1 MSAPIHG
8 ECQPRFAAVR
18 EQFAKNFEGVELGAA
33 VAITL
38 DGEPVVDLWGGH
50 VDKEETQEW
59 QRDTLVNVY
68 STTKGMVALC
78 AHMLVERGQ
87 LDVDA
92 PVARYWPEFAA
103 AGKEEIPVRWLLSHQ
118 AGLPAVRKPLPP
130 GSVVEWDTMCTA
142 PMSRRSAMASVICS
156 TPSRPLSST
165 TTSMGRP
172 SAWAFMRSLMSW
184 W

>member
-33 VAITL
+33 VAITV

-130 GSVVEWDTMCTA
+130 GSVVEWDTMCAALAEQEGGEEAGNKVWAEWT
-142 PMSRRSAMASVICS
+142 SHIDN
-156 TPSRPLSST
+156 SSQGVAH
-165 TTSMGRP
+165 MHVP
-172 SAWAFMRSLMSW
+172 PADDE
-184 W
+184 